1 MASVTVLMVQSW
13 KARLFV
19 QLLVDK
25 TAKRLSGRL
34 CIWYGKSDIPFYILA
49 KVHEEKVRKINIV
62 KHADLWKSP
71 HAHVASSNTSKELWL
86 SNVLSGHT
94 TINSQLWK
102 LGFAFSQSQHCY
114 PQDVPCTLLIGIAQT
129 YIPKAYVHLDFVGKV
144 EIGLELDEGEH
155 GPPIDLSLCYLLLT
169 TLQETAS
176 ENQGEGGKN
185 LYFEAR
191 NGSFTPSLWTSD
203 WVISIMRNSRRIIF
217 IFKWLLV
224 QNTDM
229 QEKSRARLR
238 ELAPPR
244 G

>member
-1 MASVTVLMVQSW
+1 MQIS
-13 KARLFV
+13 
-19 QLLVDK
+19 
-25 TAKRLSGRL
+25 
-34 CIWYGKSDIPFYILA
+34 
-49 KVHEEKVRKINIV
+49 EKVRTLTLQVPTLPRN
-62 KHADLWKSP
+62 SGCQ
-71 HAHVASSNTSKELWL
+71 TC
-86 SNVLSGHT
+86 LSGHT

-185 LYFEAR
+185 L
-191 NGSFTPSLWTSD
+191 
-203 WVISIMRNSRRIIF
+203 
-217 IFKWLLV
+217 
-224 QNTDM
+224 
-229 QEKSRARLR
+229 
-238 ELAPPR
+238 
-244 G
+244 